1 MTTKEKQ
8 KCENLLG
15 EAISKATL
23 ARLEYSEA
31 EKYEKNHDDVNAEIS
46 FRKGD
51 NHMGYAY
58 GIHQILAVLGYK
70 SGKMRELENLM

>member
-8 KCENLLG
+8 KCESLLG

-23 ARLEYSEA
+23 ARLEYSAA

-58 GIHQILAVLGYK
+58 GIHQALVVLGCK
-70 SGKMRELENLM
+70 SDKMRDLEDMI